1 MREDMTEARNRTVI
15 RVLGLAIVAGAV
27 AGALGV
33 YFMGGAPGNG
43 SEAAANC
50 APALKAADALK
61 PFARGEVAAFRV
73 ATEPDQM
80 TDLAFKA
87 PDGSDTSLAALAGK
101 TVLVNIWATWCVPCR
116 AEMPTL
122 DKLQA
127 ANGGKDFQVAAVNI
141 DLNNTERAKAF
152 LKEIG
157 VKNLAF
163 YSDPSSGIFTKLKG
177 RGLGFGLPT
186 TILVDGKGCRLG
198 VVEGPAEWDSN
209 DARAL
214 IEAAAKAETGAS

>member
-1 MREDMTEARNRTVI
+1 MAEAKNRTVL
-15 RVLGLAIVAGAV
+15 RVLGLALVAGAI

-33 YFMGGAPGNG
+33 YFMGAGNG
-43 SEAAANC
+43 NGGAAAANC
-50 APALKAADALK
+50 APAVKAAETLK

-87 PDGSDTSLAALAGK
+87 PDGTDTSVAALSGR
-101 TVLVNIWATWCVPCR
+101 TVLMNIWATWCVPCR

-122 DKLQA
+122 DRLQA
-127 ANGGKDFQVAAVNI
+127 AKGGPGFEVAAVNI

-152 LKEIG
+152 LEEIG

-186 TILVDGKGCRLG
+186 TVLLDGKGCRLG
-198 VVEGPAEWDSN
+198 VVEGPAEWDSP
-209 DARAL
+209 DAKAL
-214 IEAAAKAETGAS
+214 IEAAAKAESGAS

>member
-1 MREDMTEARNRTVI
+1 
-15 RVLGLAIVAGAV
+15 
-27 AGALGV
+27 
-33 YFMGGAPGNG
+33 
-43 SEAAANC
+43 
-50 APALKAADALK
+50 
-61 PFARGEVAAFRV
+61 
-73 ATEPDQM
+73 
-80 TDLAFKA
+80 
-87 PDGSDTSLAALAGK
+87 
-101 TVLVNIWATWCVPCR
+101 
-116 AEMPTL
+116 MPTL

-127 ANGGKDFQVAAVNI
+127 ANGGKDFQVTAVNI

-152 LKEIG
+152 LAEIG

-214 IEAAAKAETGAS
+214 IEAAAKADSGTS

>member
-1 MREDMTEARNRTVI
+1 MTEARNRNVV
-15 RVLGLAIVAGAV
+15 RVLGLALVAGAI

-33 YFMGGAPGNG
+33 YFMGAVPGNG
-43 SEAAANC
+43 GGSAAAADC
-50 APALKAADALK
+50 APALKAAKALEPLAK
-61 PFARGEVAAFRV
+61 GEVAAFRI
-73 ATEPDQM
+73 ATEPDRM

-101 TVLVNIWATWCVPCR
+101 TVLVNIWATWCAPCR

-122 DKLQA
+122 DRLQA
-127 ANGGKDFQVAAVNI
+127 SNGGKDFAVAAINI

-152 LKEIG
+152 FAEIG
-157 VKNLAF
+157 VKDLAF
-163 YSDPSSGIFTKLKG
+163 YSDPSSGIFTKLKS

-186 TILVDGKGCRLG
+186 TILVDGKGCRMG
-198 VVEGPAEWDSN
+198 VVEGPAEWDSD

-214 IEAAAKAETGAS
+214 IEAAAGSGAGTG

>member
-1 MREDMTEARNRTVI
+1 MAEARNRTVI
-15 RVLGLAIVAGAV
+15 RVIGLAIVAGAV

-33 YFMGGAPGNG
+33 YFMGAAPGNG
-43 SEAAANC
+43 GGSAAAANC
-50 APALKAADALK
+50 APALKAAEALAPLAK
-61 PFARGEVAAFRV
+61 GEVAAFRI
-73 ATEPDQM
+73 ATDPDQM

-87 PDGSDTSLAALAGK
+87 PDGSDTSLAALSGK

-122 DKLQA
+122 DRLQA
-127 ANGGKDFQVAAVNI
+127 ARGGTDFQVAAVNI

-152 LKEIG
+152 LQEIG

-198 VVEGPAEWDSN
+198 VVEGPAEWDSK